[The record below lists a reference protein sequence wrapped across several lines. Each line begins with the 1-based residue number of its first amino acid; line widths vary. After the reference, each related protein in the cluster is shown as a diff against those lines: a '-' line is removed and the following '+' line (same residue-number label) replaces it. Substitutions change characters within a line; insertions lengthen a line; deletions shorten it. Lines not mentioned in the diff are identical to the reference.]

1 MGGGLVVRLGV
12 RIVTEV
18 FILGRGGRSV
28 GCGHRADGRGVV
40 GPAGGRVTGLG
51 LFGSPFGLGGLVLG
65 CTLRRRLGCR
75 RRFGGGCPEPR
86 GAASRH
92 VCVFF
97 DFFAG
102 SGRSQ
107 SNGLRLSGFTGLPRR
122 GEPPECGSCRAPAIG
137 VRRLL
142 PHVSRDAGRGRGI
155 TQSNRRGTRRG
166 KGYFSPPNQWL
177 ALPKSGRTCSSP
189 DKKRI

>member
-1 MGGGLVVRLGV
+1 MSVKAWTCSSRVLQIIVFRAEQMYSSACTSRCDELGV
-12 RIVTEV
+12 GQNRVAA
-18 FILGRGGRSV
+18 R
-28 GCGHRADGRGVV
+28 HRQVREASSSSFGV
-40 GPAGGRVTGLG
+40 GPSGL
-51 LFGSPFGLGGLVLG
+51 S
-65 CTLRRRLGCR
+65 LRDECWSLA
-75 RRFGGGCPEPR
+75 RRFG
-86 GAASRH
+86 
-92 VCVFF
+92 

-177 ALPKSGRTCSSP
+177 ALPKSERTCSSP